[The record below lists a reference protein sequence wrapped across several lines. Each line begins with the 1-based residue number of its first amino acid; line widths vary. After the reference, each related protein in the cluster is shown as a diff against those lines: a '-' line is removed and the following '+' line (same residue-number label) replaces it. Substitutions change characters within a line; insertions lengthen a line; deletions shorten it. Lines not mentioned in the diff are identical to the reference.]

1 MKRVQQGFTL
11 IEVMITVVIVAI
23 LSAVALPAYND
34 YVTRSRLNEAF
45 VALGAA
51 QPVAEQHWSN
61 TRSYAGFTA
70 ADNPSFPKNGTYF
83 DYSISNA
90 TASTYTLTATGKG
103 KLAGFAYTIDQN
115 GNRATT
121 SVPTG
126 WSITAGCWVDRKS
139 GQCTN

>member
-11 IEVMITVVIVAI
+11 MEVMITVVIVGI

-34 YVTRSRLNEAF
+34 YVTRARLNEAF
-45 VALGAA
+45 VALGGA

-61 TRSYAGFTA
+61 TRSYATFTA
-70 ADNPSFPKNGTYF
+70 AGNPSFPKNGTYF
-83 DYSISNA
+83 DYSVSNA

-121 SVPTG
+121 SLPTG
-126 WSITAGCWVDRKS
+126 WTSTAACWVDRKS

>member
-11 IEVMITVVIVAI
+11 MEVLITVVIIGI

-34 YVTRSRLNEAF
+34 YVTRARLNEAF

-61 TRSYAGFTA
+61 TRSYANFNA
-70 ADNPSFPKNGTYF
+70 VNNPSFPKNSANF

-103 KLAGFAYTIDQN
+103 KLAGFVYTIDQN
-115 GNRATT
+115 GTRATT
-121 SVPTG
+121 GLPTG
-126 WSITAGCWVDRKS
+126 WTTTAGCWVDRKS